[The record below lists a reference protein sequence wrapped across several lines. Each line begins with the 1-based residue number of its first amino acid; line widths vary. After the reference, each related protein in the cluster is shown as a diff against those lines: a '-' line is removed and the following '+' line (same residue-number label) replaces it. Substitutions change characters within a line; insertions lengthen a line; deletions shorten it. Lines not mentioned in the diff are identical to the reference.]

1 MAGGGW
7 TSSRRSSAATL
18 GAFRRV
24 DRPPRRVRACAARAR
39 AARASVSDDDYL
51 LEPGRRLRR
60 GPGADDADD
69 ARGGRG
75 GHGRRRGGSTRGG
88 GCGRLGGGGAHA
100 EEARGRI
107 LASRSGPRDGP
118 RGGVGSGQGWG
129 RQRPA
134 AASRAAC
141 VGGCGGAGVLRTPY
155 GSGVCKLVTRVS
167 VRCQCRSAWSLRGQ
181 PSVRRV
187 SLCASSVEQEFKVWC
202 LHSILSSTIP
212 RTTLTMLSNR

>member
-100 EEARGRI
+100 EEARGRL

-141 VGGCGGAGVLRTPY
+141 VGGCGGAGVLQYVCAGGRAPFVNGARARLQYVSAVGLPGPVSSPTVVVGPR
-155 GSGVCKLVTRVS
+155 GVMDALISWV
-167 VRCQCRSAWSLRGQ
+167 
-181 PSVRRV
+181 
-187 SLCASSVEQEFKVWC
+187 
-202 LHSILSSTIP
+202 LH
-212 RTTLTMLSNR
+212 